1 MITEIDPDNTG
12 YINFEYFKN
21 LIQEKEVAR
30 QLGSDEEELLD
41 AFVAMGG

>member
-30 QLGSDEEELLD
+30 
-41 AFVAMGG
+41 